1 MELTVL
7 QASLYILLSKHSHTV
22 PNVLIKL

>member
-7 QASLYILLSKHSHTV
+7 RASLYILLSKHSHTV
-22 PNVLIKL
+22 PNVFIKL